1 MTITDTTPKRTAP
14 AAGRATDPPTVAA
27 GQAPHSPSATDG
39 SVPEST
45 AAGIRELRDRAALQT
60 ALAAERRAGRSIGLV
75 PTMGALHAGHLAL
88 IEAARRECDTVLISI
103 FVNPAQFGPDEDFE
117 AYPRDQARDL
127 KLAAGAGAS
136 LAYLPSAEQVY
147 PSGFATRVEVDGL
160 TEVLCGAPGSRGAA
174 HFRGVTTVVCKLLNA
189 IGPDRAYF
197 GGKDAQQVAVIRRMV
212 TDLEIPV
219 EIRTVATVREAD
231 GLAMSSRNGYLSPAE
246 RERAAELPR
255 ALNTAREAVLTGHP
269 LDEAIAL
276 ARETLADAGI
286 EPEYFEAR
294 DPDDLTPASDPLEGL
309 VLLALA
315 APVGRTRLIDNLVID
330 PLDYPAAKEAA
341 EDEQRSTA

>member
-1 MTITDTTPKRTAP
+1 MPHGVAIVRT
-14 AAGRATDPPTVAA
+14 V
-27 GQAPHSPSATDG
+27 
-39 SVPEST
+39 E
-45 AAGIRELRDRAALQT
+45 ELRRRMQPWRAQGLRT
-60 ALAAERRAGRSIGLV
+60 GLV
-75 PTMGALHAGHLAL
+75 PTMGALHDGHVELVAQGL
-88 IEAARRECDTVLISI
+88 RRADRIVVTI

-294 DPDDLTPASDPLEGL
+294 DPDDLTPASDPLEGP